1 VNGRAIGAVLVGLVV
16 GCASPGTASRKPAV
30 VEAVRRLSVDDLLAH
45 PADVKVT
52 LHPPA
57 VVHDRVYG
65 SLLRKVSALAAAY
78 AGPRTV
84 GTTALAALERTDE
97 VDAALNDDGEA
108 VVILR
113 GVPGDLDVNRV
124 VDEAGHAV
132 WRPIVGDLRHTFVE
146 YEALAEADATLF
158 VVGRVWVVAAGAA
171 RMRTREAL
179 IDAPGGASFA
189 EGEPGL
195 AVITIRGA
203 ALVRR
208 DARLRSGSLAPL
220 GRSLSEAS
228 FELTPGAL
236 GVLVTRLDY
245 TEVEA
250 AAGAEHTARDI
261 VAAFRRLLEE
271 GQKGGGVKAHS
282 EPPPLSWL
290 AAAGVE
296 RAGQVVT
303 VRAPI
308 PRSWLD
314 AIARAELAPLPASP
328 RDTGEA
334 SATHTDIPW
343 DLWRRSA
350 PIPTLSLP
358 AQEPSQAGGSL

>member
-1 VNGRAIGAVLVGLVV
+1 VNKRVIGAILVGLAA
-16 GCASPGTASRKPAV
+16 GCASRGTASKKPEV
-30 VEAVRRLSVDDLLAH
+30 VEAVRRLSVDDLLAQ

-57 VVHDRVYG
+57 VVQDRVYG
-65 SLLRKVSALAAAY
+65 ALLRRASSLASAY
-78 AGPRTV
+78 AGPRTL
-84 GTTALAALERTDE
+84 GTTALVALERTDE
-97 VDAALNDDGEA
+97 IDAALNDGGEA
-108 VVILR
+108 VVLLR
-113 GVPGDLDVNRV
+113 GVPGDLDVSRV

-132 WRPIVGDLRHTFVE
+132 WRPIIGDVRHAFVE
-146 YEALAEADATLF
+146 YEATAEADAALF

-171 RMRTREAL
+171 RARTREAL
-179 IDAPGGASFA
+179 VGAPGGVSFA

-220 GRSLSEAS
+220 GRSLSKAS

-245 TEVEA
+245 TEIDA
-250 AAGAEHTARDI
+250 ASGAEQTARDI
-261 VAAFRRLLEE
+261 VAAFRRLLED
-271 GQKGGGVKAHS
+271 GQKGGAGAKAHT

-296 RAGQVVT
+296 RAGQIVT

-314 AIARAELAPLPASP
+314 AIARADVTEGAGSP
-328 RDTGEA
+328 GDV
-334 SATHTDIPW
+334 PW